1 MLELKNENGRLN
13 ASCYKC
19 GTTLEKT
26 NVELQEL
33 SSTGKVKVLDIVCP
47 KCEARAKIELQ
58 LGVKENGKK

>member
-1 MLELKNENGRLN
+1 MLELRTENGKLN
-13 ASCYKC
+13 ALCYKC

-33 SSTGKVKVLDIVCP
+33 SSTGKIKTLDIVCP

-58 LGVKENGKK
+58 LGVKENGAK